1 MSKLTLVSVSKE
13 LTNHHALDQM
23 PRVGAMQ
30 AQQNAVMKPV
40 HYEKGQSMRSLKQGL
55 AHWAHYDAKS
65 PNHVEAAHDEDVIQA
80 EMHLLPSSFSPT

>member
-1 MSKLTLVSVSKE
+1 MSKE

-23 PRVGAMQ
+23 PRERAMQ

-40 HYEKGQSMRSLKQGL
+40 HYEKGQSMRSSKKGL
-55 AHWAHYDAKS
+55 THWAHYDAKS

-80 EMHLLPSSFSPT
+80 EMNLLPSQFSPT